1 MLRLVAMTVALFGA
15 AAVAHAAEAGKAES
29 CDGGTI
35 EMIECLETQRAAWDK
50 KLNEAYKELLSTA
63 RPEQKAALRAAQR
76 AWLTFRDANCQYYLK
91 GEGSIARISAA
102 VCLRDMTEK
111 RARELDQDPY
121 Q

>member
-1 MLRLVAMTVALFGA
+1 MLRVVATLAALLGA
-15 AAVAHAAEAGKAES
+15 AGIAVAGDKDKAES

-35 EMIECLETQRAAWDK
+35 AMIQCLEAQRSSWDK

-76 AWLTFRDANCQYYLK
+76 AWLSFRDANCQYYLK

-102 VCLRDMTEK
+102 ACARDMTEK
-111 RARELDQDPY
+111 RARELDHDPY